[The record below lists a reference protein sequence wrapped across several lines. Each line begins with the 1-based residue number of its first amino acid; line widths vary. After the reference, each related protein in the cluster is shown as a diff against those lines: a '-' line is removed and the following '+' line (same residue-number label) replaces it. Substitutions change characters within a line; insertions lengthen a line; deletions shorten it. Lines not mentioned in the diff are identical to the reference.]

1 VTVIFENSF
10 QFTYFSEP
18 VCGGGE
24 KEQLTSELQ
33 LIENSI
39 QDREREIKIN
49 HQRNETATTD
59 E

>member
-1 VTVIFENSF
+1 MKFI
-10 QFTYFSEP
+10 SEP
-18 VCGGGE
+18 VCGVGGGE

-49 HQRNETATTD
+49 HQRNETAATAV